1 MPDMVVVEKCN
12 RHVSQLIARIANVG
26 REAASCSSGL
36 GIRVRPPCLWR
47 QNFFSF
53 AELLFRGGSFVP
65 QKVRN
70 IDSLVGFH
78 FAVSITFDAQN
89 QLHRHVRTQND
100 GFQYSRES

>member
-36 GIRVRPPCLWR
+36 GIRVRSPCLWR

-53 AELLFRGGSFVP
+53 AELLFREVSFVP

-70 IDSLVGFH
+70 IDNRVGFH
-78 FAVSITFDAQN
+78 FAVAITFNAQN
-89 QLHRHVRTQND
+89 QLHHYVRTEND
-100 GFQYSRES
+100 GFRYSRES

>member
-36 GIRVRPPCLWR
+36 GIRVRSPCLWR

-53 AELLFRGGSFVP
+53 AELFFRGGSFVP

-70 IDSLVGFH
+70 IDSRVGLH
-78 FAVSITFDAQN
+78 LAVGSISSAQD
-89 QLHRHVRTQND
+89 QLHHHARAEDVDLRY
-100 GFQYSRES
+100 GG

>member
-36 GIRVRPPCLWR
+36 GIRVRSPCLWR

-53 AELLFRGGSFVP
+53 VKLLFGEVSSVP
-65 QKVRN
+65 QKARN
-70 IDSLVGFH
+70 IDG
-78 FAVSITFDAQN
+78 
-89 QLHRHVRTQND
+89 
-100 GFQYSRES
+100 